1 MLDPLSTSRIL
12 LELIWQVQE
21 AARGAKEHLH
31 HCMLLSDR
39 LDGLRP
45 VFQELLEGL
54 GSPFDVNK
62 AEAEAVLGTLDRH
75 ERADAELQAD
85 TSQVLAASPQLGG
98 ALREGAQDLHHAL
111 GRRVTDEINT
121 GLQDLMASLE
131 RYMPKT
137 SAALQQLMEEL
148 EGLEFVVPE
157 ADGGLA
163 PKLAEQLQGL
173 EELLQRQLAASMEVE
188 QELQAASASLE
199 EHIQEEV
206 AEELQGQQADLQ
218 QQLETAR
225 TLLSLFQRAEWV
237 SHLYAKKLLADL
249 LEQKRTA
256 CAQEEA
262 TAAIRALLGSDG
274 GGWVER
280 EVSGHIEALL
290 EARSEGGPPA
300 ARVERRAAELARE
313 VTRDLRY
320 SLHEHLKN
328 MQASRVLLDACTG
341 SLDDRLWYTLL
352 GELHAQ
358 TADLREQTRL
368 VDAVLGV
375 LEARS
380 PKVFEACAVEWGKL
394 RKELALQQA
403 VLRKQACLDQKSWL
417 TSFSASIVVLNL
429 QTSLAERP
437 SSMEEDFYVAIMDE
451 FRSFNKVMRQQA
463 RAVSTMAPALDTGI
477 TEVERQLGTSLAELS
492 VKPRGLSRSPSK
504 PEAGAYADVELTS
517 PTTKPRSEGTK
528 SARSFEQRLEAFLVS
543 IWYGTGPDKDAA
555 AAVLLQACKQASN
568 SEQRPEADK
577 GLPTALSTKW
587 VKGLVSALYSDS
599 NVVQAASAS
608 AMTRLAN
615 TEDSRLAFVSAH
627 APKALVAILKEGLPE
642 AKGKA
647 VTTLA
652 SLVSTD
658 QTRES
663 ILSTG
668 AVEIVVPLLKYQSKE
683 TRDGALLTLKNLVYT
698 QPRRGSTM
706 LDKVRA
712 SVVHSGAVPMLVA
725 LLSSSESQEDALAVI
740 AGLVQSRRDAIG
752 MQSKQVVDSLLTFL
766 PSASRECQ
774 RYAAEAISS
783 FAHSEQDIE
792 LLVEADVLPGLLQC
806 LRSGPDGVKVLASSS
821 IASIAGY
828 PSKDFRSVIASHGA
842 VLPLVEVLQGTAPMG
857 VKLHAAQALA
867 HLCES
872 DHVRSTV
879 VAAGAVAPMVDLLKA
894 NTSLQAKSNIV
905 WAISLMG
912 REPNAVKEVIATGA
926 ISVLAALLKKNHQD
940 QRLALALASALCILA
955 GQDKRLA
962 AAMRDEK
969 VKPVLDKLAK
979 SSDNLELA
987 HASAA
992 TLKWLNQK

>member
-1 MLDPLSTSRIL
+1 MAMAVKCAGHGLS
-12 LELIWQVQE
+12 
-21 AARGAKEHLH
+21 AA
-31 HCMLLSDR
+31 
-39 LDGLRP
+39 
-45 VFQELLEGL
+45 
-54 GSPFDVNK
+54 
-62 AEAEAVLGTLDRH
+62 
-75 ERADAELQAD
+75 
-85 TSQVLAASPQLGG
+85 SQVLAASPQLGG
-98 ALREGAQDLHHAL
+98 ALQEGAQDLHHAM

-121 GLQDLMASLE
+121 GLQDLMDSLGH
-131 RYMPKT
+131 YMPKT
-137 SAALQQLMEEL
+137 SAGLQQLVAEL
-148 EGLEFVVPE
+148 ESLEFVVPE

-163 PKLAEQLQGL
+163 PKLAEQLQEL

-206 AEELQGQQADLQ
+206 AEELQGQQADLH

-237 SHLYAKKLLADL
+237 SHPYAKKLLADL
-249 LEQKRTA
+249 LEQKRAA

-380 PKVFEACAVEWGKL
+380 PKVSEACAVEWGKL
-394 RKELALQQA
+394 PKELALQQA
-403 VLRKQACLDQKSWL
+403 ALRKQARQDQDSRL
-417 TSFSASIVVLNL
+417 MSFSASIIVLNL

-437 SSMEEDFYVAIMDE
+437 SSMEEDFYIAIMDE

-463 RAVSTMAPALDTGI
+463 RAVGTMAPALNTGI

-492 VKPRGLSRSPSK
+492 VKPRGLSQSLSK
-504 PEAGAYADVELTS
+504 PEDAELTS
-517 PTTKPRSEGTK
+517 PTTRPRSEGTK

-555 AAVLLQACKQASN
+555 AAVLLQACKQAGN
-568 SEQRPEADK
+568 GEQRPDADK

-615 TEDSRLAFVSAH
+615 TEDARLAFVSAH
-627 APKALVAILKEGLPE
+627 APKALVAILREGLPE

-652 SLVSTD
+652 SLISTD

-668 AVEIVVPLLKYQSKE
+668 AIEMVVPLLKYQSKE

-712 SVVHSGAVPMLVA
+712 SVVHAGAVPMLVA
-725 LLSSSESQEDALAVI
+725 LLGSSESQEDALAVI
-740 AGLVQSRRDAIG
+740 AGLVQSRREAIG

-766 PSASRECQ
+766 PSQSRECQ
-774 RYAAEAISS
+774 RYAAEAVSS

-792 LLVEADVLPGLLQC
+792 ILVEADVLPGLLHC

-872 DHVRSTV
+872 DHVRSMV
-879 VAAGAVAPMVDLLKA
+879 VASGAMAPMVDLLKA

-905 WAISLMG
+905 WAISLIG
-912 REPNAVKEVIATGA
+912 REPNAVKEVIAIGA

-940 QRLALALASALCILA
+940 QRLALALASALGILA
-955 GQDKRLA
+955 GQDKRIA

-979 SSDNLELA
+979 FSDNLELA